1 MNLLNPTLSLQDG
14 AQASYFEGLCDGN
27 ANNSGWYSDHLC
39 PENRFRE
46 ADHDANTG
54 FAVTCVYGVTKEV
67 LQISESVQEFMKRVR
82 ITKDFAQLTRP
93 NGFPIWINGSAVS
106 SIRAPLPNE
115 YVAGVN
121 TVVFTDNLTQGVKE
135 SPADVIAAIND
146 HGGDL

>member
-1 MNLLNPTLSLQDG
+1 M
-14 AQASYFEGLCDGN
+14 
-27 ANNSGWYSDHLC
+27 
-39 PENRFRE
+39 